1 MNDDNQR
8 NSRSQAELKALR
20 TIMEGTAAE
29 TGQGFFQ
36 LLVRNLAEVLGTY
49 GAWVTEYLP
58 QTDHLRARA
67 FWLGDGYVQDYLH
80 HVAGTPCERVIRTG
94 QTVHF
99 PDRIIELFPNDP
111 DLVRTN
117 AVSYRGEP
125 LTDENGS
132 ILGHL
137 AVLDNKP
144 LADDERVAT
153 LFRIFAAR
161 ASAELRRMRAVE
173 QLEASEAKFRRLVE
187 SAMDAIIEFDQD
199 FTVTHCNQAAMRLF
213 GCEDHCEQP
222 LSRFLESKS
231 YERLLTLVQGLGQ
244 LPDSEQRLWIT
255 EGLTGRRRDGAEF
268 PAEAT
273 LSRLA
278 GAGNA
283 HHTLILRNVQDR
295 LAAER
300 TIRQLASEAEDL
312 RRELGLLNSE
322 MLGHSPAIAAVLRD
336 AAQVAVTD
344 TTVLILGE
352 TGTGKEVLARTIHA
366 HSLRQEMPFIK
377 VNCAA
382 IPAALIESEFFG
394 HERGAFTGAT
404 AKRIGRFELADGGT
418 LFLDEVGELPY
429 DLQAKLLRV
438 LQEGEFEPVGSS
450 RTIKINV
457 RIIAATNRVL
467 PQMIKAGA
475 FREDLFYR
483 LNVFPIHLPPLRV
496 RGDDVILLAQTFLAQ
511 QARRIGRSLG
521 PLSDEI
527 VCRLRAYEWPG
538 NIRELQNVIERA
550 AITSP
555 PDRFSLDRALPL
567 IETTPTPTAPAPP
580 VDSPRVLTRAELEQL
595 ERENI
600 MKALQAS
607 GGKIAGKRGA
617 AELLGLKPSTL
628 SSRLKA
634 LGIVASS

>member
-1 MNDDNQR
+1 
-8 NSRSQAELKALR
+8 
-20 TIMEGTAAE
+20 MEGTAAE

-36 LLVRNLAEVLGTY
+36 LLVRNLAEVLDTY

-58 QTDHLRARA
+58 QTDQLRARA
-67 FWLGDGYVQDYLH
+67 FWFGDGYVEDYLH

-111 DLVRTN
+111 DLVQAN

-125 LTDENGS
+125 LTDENGRV
-132 ILGHL
+132 LGHL

-161 ASAELRRMRAVE
+161 ASAELRRMRAAE
-173 QLEASEAKFRRLVE
+173 RLEASEAKFRRLVE

-199 FTVTHCNQAAMRLF
+199 FAVTHCNQAALRLF
-213 GCEDHCEQP
+213 GRVEQHELS
-222 LSRFLESKS
+222 LSRFLEARS
-231 YERLLTLVQGLGQ
+231 YEHLLTLAQGLGH

-255 EGLTGRRRDGAEF
+255 EGLTGRRSDGSEF

-278 GAGNA
+278 GAGGV

-312 RRELGLLNSE
+312 RRELGLMNSE
-322 MLGHSPAIAAVLRD
+322 MLGQSPEVETVLRD

-366 HSLRQEMPFIK
+366 HSPRREMPFVK

-467 PQMIKAGA
+467 PQMIKAGT

-483 LNVFPIHLPPLRV
+483 LNVFPIHLPPLRM

-521 PLSDEI
+521 PLSEEI
-527 VCRLRAYEWPG
+527 INRLRAYEWPG

-555 PDRFSLDRALPL
+555 PDRFSLDRALPPA
-567 IETTPTPTAPAPP
+567 ESAPAPAAP
-580 VDSPRVLTRAELEQL
+580 SPATDSPRVLTQSELEQL

-600 MKALQAS
+600 IKALQAC

-634 LGIVASS
+634 LGIAGSS

>member
-1 MNDDNQR
+1 
-8 NSRSQAELKALR
+8 
-20 TIMEGTAAE
+20 MEGTAAE

-36 LLVRNLAEVLGTY
+36 LLVRSLAEVLGTY

-58 QTDHLRARA
+58 QTDQLRARA
-67 FWLGDGYVQDYLH
+67 FWLGNGYVQDYLH

-94 QTVHF
+94 RTVHF

-153 LFRIFAAR
+153 LFRIFTAR
-161 ASAELRRMRAVE
+161 ASAELRRMRAAE

-199 FTVTHCNQAAMRLF
+199 FAVTHCNQAAMRLF

-222 LSRFLESKS
+222 LSRFLESRS
-231 YERLLTLVQGLGQ
+231 YERLLTLVQGLGH

-255 EGLTGRRRDGAEF
+255 EGLTGRRSDGAEF

-366 HSLRQEMPFIK
+366 HSLRREMPFIK

-457 RIIAATNRVL
+457 RIIAATNRLL
-467 PQMIKAGA
+467 PQMIKAGT

-527 VCRLRAYEWPG
+527 VRRLRAYEWPG

-555 PDRFSLDRALPL
+555 PDRFSLDRALPPV
-567 IETTPTPTAPAPP
+567 ETTPTPPAQP
-580 VDSPRVLTRAELEQL
+580 VASPRVLTRTELEQL

-600 MKALQAS
+600 IKALQAS

-628 SSRLKA
+628 SSRIKA
-634 LGIVASS
+634 LGIAAGS